1 MSTTHL
7 SALDASFLEVESP
20 CAHMHVGW
28 AAVLDPPEGRP
39 APEFDRLREHIGG
52 RLSRAPRFRQ
62 MLRSVPFGLSTPVWV
77 DDPEFDLSRH
87 LIEARCGQL
96 SEIIDACMSQ
106 KLRRDR
112 PLWQMWVAPRLADGR
127 VGLVAKLHH
136 CMVDGIAA
144 VELGSLLLDPTPE
157 PPPPERDDW
166 KPAAAP
172 NPVELLTRGAVD
184 LVRDQIRLASIPAR
198 FAASPKRAREL
209 VGRSGRALAALA
221 DSARPARISAAL
233 NPPISP
239 RRHLGSLARPV
250 DDLLEIKRSLGVT
263 LNDVLLAAVTS
274 GVRRWLAGR
283 GERPMTV
290 KAMIPVN
297 VREDGDGDALG
308 NRISFMFVDLPCE
321 EPDPLLRL
329 RHLHAETDDRKQRG
343 IPDAAGD
350 VLDLLSLSPP
360 PVQRLFS
367 RMVASPRAF
376 NLVVSNIPG
385 PPDAAYVCGCRL
397 REAYPVVPIADQHA
411 LSVGFTTIADRACFG
426 LYADPAALPDVDEL
440 AACIDAAIEELRDLA
455 PGRPVSREAAFA

>member
-20 CAHMHVGW
+20 SAHMHVGW
-28 AAVLDPPEGRP
+28 AAVLDPPRDGS
-39 APEFDRLREHIGG
+39 APGFDRLTEHIRG
-52 RLSRAPRFRQ
+52 RLRRAPRFRQ
-62 MLRSVPFGLSTPVWV
+62 MLRPVPFGLSTPRWV
-77 DDPEFDLSRH
+77 DDPGFDLSRH
-87 LIEARCGQL
+87 LIEARSGQL
-96 SEIIDACMSQ
+96 SEIVDACMSQ

-112 PLWQMWVAPRLADGR
+112 PLWQMWVAPRLRDGR

-144 VELGSLLLDPTPE
+144 VELGSLLLDPEPE
-157 PPPPERDDW
+157 PPPPQPDEW
-166 KPAAAP
+166 EPTPGPSALGLVA
-172 NPVELLTRGAVD
+172 TGALD
-184 LVRDQIRLASIPAR
+184 LARDQLKLASIPAR
-198 FAASPKRAREL
+198 VAASPRRARGL
-209 VGRSGRALAALA
+209 VARGGRAFAALA

-239 RRHLGSLARPV
+239 RRHLGRIERPV

-263 LNDVLLAAVTS
+263 LNDVVLAAVTS
-274 GVRRWLAGR
+274 GVRRWIADR

-290 KAMIPVN
+290 KAMVPVN
-297 VREDGDGDALG
+297 VRDDGDDELLG

-321 EPDPLLRL
+321 EPDPIRRL
-329 RHLHAETDDRKQRG
+329 RHLHAETDERKRRG
-343 IPDAAGD
+343 IPDGAGD
-350 VLDLLSLSPP
+350 VLDLFSLSPP
-360 PVQRLFS
+360 PVQRLVS
-367 RMVASPRAF
+367 RLLASPRAF

-385 PPDAAYVCGCRL
+385 PPEAAYICGCRL

-440 AACIDAAIEELRDLA
+440 AACIDAAIEELRDVAVL
-455 PGRPVSREAAFA
+455 RPISRQAAFA